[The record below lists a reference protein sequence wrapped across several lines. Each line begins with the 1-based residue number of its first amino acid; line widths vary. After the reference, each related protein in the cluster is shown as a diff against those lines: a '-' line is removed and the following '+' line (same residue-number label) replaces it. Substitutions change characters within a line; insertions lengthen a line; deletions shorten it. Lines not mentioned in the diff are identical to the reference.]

1 MVDPPAAASMVRYL
15 RVAANSTKKNPNY
28 LLNEQYDQHEAMA
41 ALIVVRHWSWPV
53 FSADI
58 WLRIACKFACQQ
70 PILTQIY

>member
-41 ALIVVRHWSWPV
+41 ALTVVKHWS
-53 FSADI
+53 
-58 WLRIACKFACQQ
+58 
-70 PILTQIY
+70 